1 MNKICVVY
9 THGKL
14 GDLIWQLPY
23 IKAISDFHNQKIT
36 LIARPTTHAKILYK
50 DLNYIDEIIYNTF
63 KKRYYYFIELI
74 KLWII
79 FKKKKIFPYLFIR
92 QGKQNGNSC
101 KVCRN

>member
-36 LIARPTTHAKILYK
+36 LISRPTTHAKILYK
-50 DLNYIDEIIYNTF
+50 DLNVRFRTKSTF
-63 KKRYYYFIELI
+63 KISYRFL
-74 KLWII
+74 
-79 FKKKKIFPYLFIR
+79 
-92 QGKQNGNSC
+92 Q
-101 KVCRN
+101 